1 MLFAYLDESG
11 IESDG
16 SMFIA
21 GHVGSAESWF
31 LFDEEW
37 KAAMGER
44 VSLHM
49 KDLNWKNPE
58 VKVLLDLL
66 GPIPESCGLTR
77 VLSSVKAADYADL
90 VKDKRTKKVLKP
102 YNFALTGLVL
112 NIARG
117 IADSEQVSLIF
128 EEQPR

>member
-16 SMFIA
+16 SMFIE

-77 VLSSVKAADYADL
+77 VLTSVKAADYADL
-90 VKDKRTKKVLKP
+90 GRTSARKK
-102 YNFALTGLVL
+102 F
-112 NIARG
+112 
-117 IADSEQVSLIF
+117 
-128 EEQPR
+128 